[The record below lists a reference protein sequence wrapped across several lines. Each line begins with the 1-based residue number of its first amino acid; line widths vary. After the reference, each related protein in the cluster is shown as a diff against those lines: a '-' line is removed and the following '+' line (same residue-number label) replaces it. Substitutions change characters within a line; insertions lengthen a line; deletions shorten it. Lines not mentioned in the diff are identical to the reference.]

1 MSDRTKEEIIENIN
15 HIVANNI
22 QPGVE
27 MHGGVVKL
35 KDFDMET
42 GVALMLMSGACSGCA
57 SSSVTLKLGVENMLK
72 HYVPEVNA
80 IVGEDDEKAVEQGYS
95 PFVPSNQ
102 YTEEETE
109 SERLQKQLEPIDAID
124 NVDGTTELDKIDS
137 LTTENNKK

>member
-27 MHGGVVKL
+27 RHGGVVKL

-80 IVGEDDEKAVEQGYS
+80 VEGVDDPEYNDPYYKEMPAYNSWENPGKSYDEMLDEMEQIEKEDKPNE
-95 PFVPSNQ
+95 N
-102 YTEEETE
+102 
-109 SERLQKQLEPIDAID
+109 
-124 NVDGTTELDKIDS
+124 DGS
-137 LTTENNKK
+137 

>member
-35 KDFDMET
+35 NDFDMET

-80 IVGEDDEKAVEQGYS
+80 VEGVDDPEYNDPYYKEMPAYNSWENPGKSYDEMLDEMEQIEKEDKPNE
-95 PFVPSNQ
+95 N
-102 YTEEETE
+102 
-109 SERLQKQLEPIDAID
+109 
-124 NVDGTTELDKIDS
+124 DGS
-137 LTTENNKK
+137 

>member
-80 IVGEDDEKAVEQGYS
+80 VEGVDDPDFNDPY
-95 PFVPSNQ
+95 
-102 YTEEETE
+102 YTEM
-109 SERLQKQLEPIDAID
+109 P
-124 NVDGTTELDKIDS
+124 
-137 LTTENNKK
+137 

>member
-57 SSSVTLKLGVENMLK
+57 SCSVTLKLGVENMLK

-80 IVGEDDEKAVEQGYS
+80 VEGVDDPEYNDPYYKEMPAYNSWENPGKSYDEMLDEMEEIEKKDKPNE
-95 PFVPSNQ
+95 N
-102 YTEEETE
+102 
-109 SERLQKQLEPIDAID
+109 
-124 NVDGTTELDKIDS
+124 DGS
-137 LTTENNKK
+137 

>member
-80 IVGEDDEKAVEQGYS
+80 VEGVDDPEYNDPYYKEMPAYNSWENPGKSYDEMLDEMEQIEKEDK
-95 PFVPSNQ
+95 PN
-102 YTEEETE
+102 
-109 SERLQKQLEPIDAID
+109 
-124 NVDGTTELDKIDS
+124 
-137 LTTENNKK
+137 END